1 MDASILDFG
10 FRFENYCR
18 GCRVN
23 GVGCGV
29 WGFVVG
35 FVWEYKI
42 NSAGLWVL
50 EGVSLYIRCMERKIE
65 QMTGPD
71 IELIRK
77 YIARKTNE
85 SEERAILE
93 WMEASPDNPRYM
105 ADLVA
110 NISYHD
116 ALTDEELESRQDAM
130 MQRLNARIDAGGE
143 MIENRLNRNWGKNGV
158 RNWGK
163 SGERSWG
170 ESEDREW
177 EKSWRRNGDGNL
189 EGSQERSGAK
199 RRGIRWALAA
209 VAAAAAVA
217 AVVFLNTHGS
227 GCVGTQPADTL
238 QLCLANNGTSVKT
251 YLLADNTKV
260 FLKPGSEISYNVSGL
275 EDSRQLRLRGEAYF
289 DVARDSLRPF
299 IVHTENISVKVLG
312 TAFTVSSIP
321 GRPDTEVVLE
331 RGKVRIL
338 SPEGTSM
345 LDLKPNQSARYSSAE
360 GVVDVESCYA
370 KAFVASH
377 FNLVSLEDATL
388 AEIVSA
394 LEDSFET
401 EIGVR
406 DVKRP
411 QERYYFNYLKTDSLD
426 DILSVL
432 EFITGANCEI
442 GGEDSPLVR

>member
-1 MDASILDFG
+1 M
-10 FRFENYCR
+10 
-18 GCRVN
+18 
-23 GVGCGV
+23 GCGV
-29 WGFVVG
+29 WGVG
-35 FVWEYKI
+35 CGRETLLGNIKKC
-42 NSAGLWVL
+42 SGLWVL
-50 EGVSLYIRCMERKIE
+50 EGVSLYIRCMEGKIE

-143 MIENRLNRNWGKNGV
+143 MIENRLNRNW
-158 RNWGK
+158 
-163 SGERSWG
+163 
-170 ESEDREW
+170 
-177 EKSWRRNGDGNL
+177 RRNGDGNL
-189 EGSQERSGAK
+189 GGNQERSGAK

-338 SPEGTSM
+338 SPEGISM

>member
-1 MDASILDFG
+1 M
-10 FRFENYCR
+10 
-18 GCRVN
+18 
-23 GVGCGV
+23 
-29 WGFVVG
+29 WGFVGG

-42 NSAGLWVL
+42 NSALLWVL
-50 EGVSLYIRCMERKIE
+50 EGVNLYIKCMERKIE

-143 MIENRLNRNWGKNGV
+143 MIENRLNRNW
-158 RNWGK
+158 
-163 SGERSWG
+163 
-170 ESEDREW
+170 
-177 EKSWRRNGDGNL
+177 RRNGDGNL
-189 EGSQERSGAK
+189 GGNQERSGAK

-275 EDSRQLRLRGEAYF
+275 EDSRQLKLRGEAYF

-338 SPEGTSM
+338 SPEGISM

-442 GGEDSPLVR
+442 RGEDSPLVR

>member
-1 MDASILDFG
+1 M
-10 FRFENYCR
+10 
-18 GCRVN
+18 GCWRETLLGN
-23 GVGCGV
+23 IKKC
-29 WGFVVG
+29 
-35 FVWEYKI
+35 
-42 NSAGLWVL
+42 SGLWVL
-50 EGVSLYIRCMERKIE
+50 EGVSLYIRCMEGKIE

-143 MIENRLNRNWGKNGV
+143 MIENRLNRNWEKN
-158 RNWGK
+158 
-163 SGERSWG
+163 
-170 ESEDREW
+170 
-177 EKSWRRNGDGNL
+177 WRKNGDGNL
-189 EGSQERSGAK
+189 GGNQERSGAK

>member
-1 MDASILDFG
+1 M
-10 FRFENYCR
+10 
-18 GCRVN
+18 
-23 GVGCGV
+23 
-29 WGFVVG
+29 
-35 FVWEYKI
+35 
-42 NSAGLWVL
+42 L
-50 EGVSLYIRCMERKIE
+50 EGVSLYIRCMEGKIE

-143 MIENRLNRNWGKNGV
+143 MIENRLNRNW
-158 RNWGK
+158 
-163 SGERSWG
+163 
-170 ESEDREW
+170 
-177 EKSWRRNGDGNL
+177 RRNGDGNL
-189 EGSQERSGAK
+189 EGNQERSGAK

>member
-1 MDASILDFG
+1 M
-10 FRFENYCR
+10 
-18 GCRVN
+18 
-23 GVGCGV
+23 
-29 WGFVVG
+29 
-35 FVWEYKI
+35 
-42 NSAGLWVL
+42 L

-143 MIENRLNRNWGKNGV
+143 MIENRLNRNWEKN
-158 RNWGK
+158 
-163 SGERSWG
+163 
-170 ESEDREW
+170 
-177 EKSWRRNGDGNL
+177 WRKNGDGNL
-189 EGSQERSGAK
+189 GGNQERSVGK

-338 SPEGTSM
+338 SPEGISM

>member
-1 MDASILDFG
+1 M
-10 FRFENYCR
+10 
-18 GCRVN
+18 
-23 GVGCGV
+23 
-29 WGFVVG
+29 
-35 FVWEYKI
+35 
-42 NSAGLWVL
+42 L

-143 MIENRLNRNWGKNGV
+143 MIENRLNRNW
-158 RNWGK
+158 
-163 SGERSWG
+163 
-170 ESEDREW
+170 
-177 EKSWRRNGDGNL
+177 RRNGDGNL
-189 EGSQERSGAK
+189 GGNQERSGVK

-338 SPEGTSM
+338 SPEGISM

>member
-18 GCRVN
+18 GCRVY

-29 WGFVVG
+29 WGVG
-35 FVWEYKI
+35 CWRETLLGNIKKC
-42 NSAGLWVL
+42 SGLWVL
-50 EGVSLYIRCMERKIE
+50 EGVSLYIRCMEGKIE

-143 MIENRLNRNWGKNGV
+143 MIENRLNRNWEKN
-158 RNWGK
+158 
-163 SGERSWG
+163 
-170 ESEDREW
+170 
-177 EKSWRRNGDGNL
+177 WRKNGDGNL
-189 EGSQERSGAK
+189 GGNQERSGAK
-199 RRGIRWALAA
+199 RRGIRWVLAA

-338 SPEGTSM
+338 SPEGISM

-394 LEDSFET
+394 LEESFET

>member
-1 MDASILDFG
+1 M
-10 FRFENYCR
+10 
-18 GCRVN
+18 
-23 GVGCGV
+23 
-29 WGFVVG
+29 
-35 FVWEYKI
+35 
-42 NSAGLWVL
+42 L
-50 EGVSLYIRCMERKIE
+50 EGVSLYIRCMEGKIE

-143 MIENRLNRNWGKNGV
+143 MIEHRLNRN
-158 RNWGK
+158 
-163 SGERSWG
+163 
-170 ESEDREW
+170 
-177 EKSWRRNGDGNL
+177 WRRNGDGNL
-189 EGSQERSGAK
+189 GGNQEGSGGK
-199 RRGIRWALAA
+199 RRGIRWAVAA
-209 VAAAAAVA
+209 MAAAAAVA

-338 SPEGTSM
+338 SPEGISM

>member
-1 MDASILDFG
+1 M
-10 FRFENYCR
+10 
-18 GCRVN
+18 
-23 GVGCGV
+23 
-29 WGFVVG
+29 
-35 FVWEYKI
+35 
-42 NSAGLWVL
+42 L
-50 EGVSLYIRCMERKIE
+50 EGVSLYIRCMEGKIE

-143 MIENRLNRNWGKNGV
+143 MIENRLNRNWG
-158 RNWGK
+158 
-163 SGERSWG
+163 
-170 ESEDREW
+170 ESKDREL

-189 EGSQERSGAK
+189 GGNQERSGAK

-312 TAFTVSSIP
+312 TAFTVCSIP

-338 SPEGTSM
+338 SPEGISM

>member
-1 MDASILDFG
+1 MFG
-10 FRFENYCR
+10 NI
-18 GCRVN
+18 
-23 GVGCGV
+23 
-29 WGFVVG
+29 
-35 FVWEYKI
+35 K
-42 NSAGLWVL
+42 NSALLWVL
-50 EGVSLYIRCMERKIE
+50 EGVSLYIRCMEGKIE

-143 MIENRLNRNWGKNGV
+143 MIEHRLNRN
-158 RNWGK
+158 
-163 SGERSWG
+163 
-170 ESEDREW
+170 
-177 EKSWRRNGDGNL
+177 WRRNGDGNL
-189 EGSQERSGAK
+189 GGNQERSGAK

-338 SPEGTSM
+338 SPEGISM

-394 LEDSFET
+394 LEESFET

>member
-1 MDASILDFG
+1 M
-10 FRFENYCR
+10 
-18 GCRVN
+18 
-23 GVGCGV
+23 
-29 WGFVVG
+29 
-35 FVWEYKI
+35 
-42 NSAGLWVL
+42 L

-143 MIENRLNRNWGKNGV
+143 MIENRLNRNW
-158 RNWGK
+158 
-163 SGERSWG
+163 
-170 ESEDREW
+170 
-177 EKSWRRNGDGNL
+177 RRNGDGNL
-189 EGSQERSGAK
+189 GGNQERSGAK
-199 RRGIRWALAA
+199 CRGIRWALAA

>member
-1 MDASILDFG
+1 MG
-10 FRFENYCR
+10 Y
-18 GCRVN
+18 GVW
-23 GVGCGV
+23 GVGCWRETLLGNI
-29 WGFVVG
+29 
-35 FVWEYKI
+35 KKC
-42 NSAGLWVL
+42 SGLWVL
-50 EGVSLYIRCMERKIE
+50 EGVSLYIRCMEGKIE

-143 MIENRLNRNWGKNGV
+143 MIENRLNRNWEKN
-158 RNWGK
+158 
-163 SGERSWG
+163 
-170 ESEDREW
+170 
-177 EKSWRRNGDGNL
+177 WRKNGDGNL
-189 EGSQERSGAK
+189 GGNQERSGAK

-338 SPEGTSM
+338 SPEGISM

>member
-1 MDASILDFG
+1 M
-10 FRFENYCR
+10 
-18 GCRVN
+18 GCWRETLLGN
-23 GVGCGV
+23 I
-29 WGFVVG
+29 
-35 FVWEYKI
+35 K
-42 NSAGLWVL
+42 NSALLWVL
-50 EGVSLYIRCMERKIE
+50 EGVSLYIRCMEGKIE

-143 MIENRLNRNWGKNGV
+143 MIENRLNRNW
-158 RNWGK
+158 
-163 SGERSWG
+163 
-170 ESEDREW
+170 
-177 EKSWRRNGDGNL
+177 RRNGDGNL
-189 EGSQERSGAK
+189 GGNQERRGAK

-338 SPEGTSM
+338 SPEGISM

-360 GVVDVESCYA
+360 GVVNVESCYA

-394 LEDSFET
+394 LEESFET

>member
-1 MDASILDFG
+1 MELG
-10 FRFENYCR
+10 M
-18 GCRVN
+18 GCWRETLLGN
-23 GVGCGV
+23 IKKC
-29 WGFVVG
+29 
-35 FVWEYKI
+35 
-42 NSAGLWVL
+42 SGLWVL
-50 EGVSLYIRCMERKIE
+50 EGVSLYIRCMEGKIE

-143 MIENRLNRNWGKNGV
+143 MIENRLNRNWGKNG
-158 RNWGK
+158 
-163 SGERSWG
+163 
-170 ESEDREW
+170 
-177 EKSWRRNGDGNL
+177 DGNL
-189 EGSQERSGAK
+189 GGNQERSGAK
-199 RRGIRWALAA
+199 RRGIRWALA

-338 SPEGTSM
+338 SPEGISM

>member
-1 MDASILDFG
+1 M
-10 FRFENYCR
+10 
-18 GCRVN
+18 
-23 GVGCGV
+23 
-29 WGFVVG
+29 
-35 FVWEYKI
+35 
-42 NSAGLWVL
+42 L
-50 EGVSLYIRCMERKIE
+50 EGVSLYIRCMEGKIE

-143 MIENRLNRNWGKNGV
+143 MIENRLNRNW
-158 RNWGK
+158 
-163 SGERSWG
+163 
-170 ESEDREW
+170 
-177 EKSWRRNGDGNL
+177 RRNGDGNL
-189 EGSQERSGAK
+189 GGNQERSGAK

-217 AVVFLNTHGS
+217 AVVFLNPHGS

>member
-1 MDASILDFG
+1 MLGNIKKCS
-10 FRFENYCR
+10 
-18 GCRVN
+18 
-23 GVGCGV
+23 
-29 WGFVVG
+29 
-35 FVWEYKI
+35 
-42 NSAGLWVL
+42 GLWVL
-50 EGVSLYIRCMERKIE
+50 EGVSLYIRCMEGKIE

-143 MIENRLNRNWGKNGV
+143 MIENRLNRNWEKN
-158 RNWGK
+158 
-163 SGERSWG
+163 
-170 ESEDREW
+170 
-177 EKSWRRNGDGNL
+177 WRRNGDGNL
-189 EGSQERSGAK
+189 GGNQERSGAK

>member
-1 MDASILDFG
+1 MG
-10 FRFENYCR
+10 Y
-18 GCRVN
+18 
-23 GVGCGV
+23 GV
-29 WGFVVG
+29 WGVG
-35 FVWEYKI
+35 GRLCLGILK
-42 NSAGLWVL
+42 NRAGFWVL
-50 EGVSLYIRCMERKIE
+50 EGVSLYIRCMEGKIE

-143 MIENRLNRNWGKNGV
+143 MIEHRLNRNWGMNGEG
-158 RNWGK
+158 N
-163 SGERSWG
+163 WG

-177 EKSWRRNGDGNL
+177 EKNWRKNREGNL
-189 EGSQERSGAK
+189 GGNQERSGAK

-338 SPEGTSM
+338 SPEGISM

-442 GGEDSPLVR
+442 GREDSPLVR

>member
-1 MDASILDFG
+1 M
-10 FRFENYCR
+10 
-18 GCRVN
+18 
-23 GVGCGV
+23 
-29 WGFVVG
+29 
-35 FVWEYKI
+35 
-42 NSAGLWVL
+42 L
-50 EGVSLYIRCMERKIE
+50 EGVSLYIRCMEGKIE

-143 MIENRLNRNWGKNGV
+143 MIENRLNRN
-158 RNWGK
+158 
-163 SGERSWG
+163 
-170 ESEDREW
+170 
-177 EKSWRRNGDGNL
+177 WRRNGDGNL

>member
-18 GCRVN
+18 GCRVY
-23 GVGCGV
+23 GVGCG
-29 WGFVVG
+29 GFVGG

-42 NSAGLWVL
+42 NSAWLWVL

-143 MIENRLNRNWGKNGV
+143 MIENRLNRNWGKNGE
-158 RNWGK
+158 RN
-163 SGERSWG
+163 WG

-177 EKSWRRNGDGNL
+177 EKNWRKNGDGNL
-189 EGSQERSGAK
+189 GGNQERSGAK

-338 SPEGTSM
+338 SPEGISM

>member
-1 MDASILDFG
+1 MELGIG
-10 FRFENYCR
+10 Y
-18 GCRVN
+18 RVW
-23 GVGCGV
+23 GMGYGV
-29 WGFVVG
+29 WGMG
-35 FVWEYKI
+35 CWRETLLGNIKKC
-42 NSAGLWVL
+42 SGLWVL
-50 EGVSLYIRCMERKIE
+50 EGVSLYIRCMEGKIE

-143 MIENRLNRNWGKNGV
+143 MIEHRLNRN
-158 RNWGK
+158 
-163 SGERSWG
+163 
-170 ESEDREW
+170 
-177 EKSWRRNGDGNL
+177 WRRNGDGNL
-189 EGSQERSGAK
+189 GGNQERSGAK

>member
-1 MDASILDFG
+1 MW
-10 FRFENYCR
+10 
-18 GCRVN
+18 
-23 GVGCGV
+23 GVGCGRETLL
-29 WGFVVG
+29 GNI
-35 FVWEYKI
+35 KKC
-42 NSAGLWVL
+42 SGLWVL

-143 MIENRLNRNWGKNGV
+143 MIENRLNRNW
-158 RNWGK
+158 
-163 SGERSWG
+163 
-170 ESEDREW
+170 
-177 EKSWRRNGDGNL
+177 RRNGDGNL
-189 EGSQERSGAK
+189 GGNQERSGAK

-338 SPEGTSM
+338 SPEGISM

-442 GGEDSPLVR
+442 RGEDSPLVR

>member
-1 MDASILDFG
+1 MGYGVLEGDFA
-10 FRFENYCR
+10 
-18 GCRVN
+18 
-23 GVGCGV
+23 
-29 WGFVVG
+29 
-35 FVWEYKI
+35 WEYKI
-42 NSAGLWVL
+42 NSAWLWVL

-143 MIENRLNRNWGKNGV
+143 MIENRLNRNWGKNGE
-158 RNWGK
+158 RN
-163 SGERSWG
+163 WG

-177 EKSWRRNGDGNL
+177 EKNWRKNGEGDLGGN
-189 EGSQERSGAK
+189 QERSGAK

-338 SPEGTSM
+338 SPEGISM

-442 GGEDSPLVR
+442 GGEDSPLVRQGQNHQQK

>member
-1 MDASILDFG
+1 M
-10 FRFENYCR
+10 
-18 GCRVN
+18 
-23 GVGCGV
+23 
-29 WGFVVG
+29 
-35 FVWEYKI
+35 
-42 NSAGLWVL
+42 L

-143 MIENRLNRNWGKNGV
+143 MIENRLNRN
-158 RNWGK
+158 
-163 SGERSWG
+163 
-170 ESEDREW
+170 
-177 EKSWRRNGDGNL
+177 WRRNGDGNL

-394 LEDSFET
+394 LEESFET

>member
-1 MDASILDFG
+1 MP
-10 FRFENYCR
+10 
-18 GCRVN
+18 
-23 GVGCGV
+23 
-29 WGFVVG
+29 
-35 FVWEYKI
+35 
-42 NSAGLWVL
+42 GLWVL

-143 MIENRLNRNWGKNGV
+143 MIENRLNRNW
-158 RNWGK
+158 
-163 SGERSWG
+163 
-170 ESEDREW
+170 
-177 EKSWRRNGDGNL
+177 RRNGDGNL
-189 EGSQERSGAK
+189 GGNQERSGAK

>member
-1 MDASILDFG
+1 MG
-10 FRFENYCR
+10 Y
-18 GCRVN
+18 GVW
-23 GVGCGV
+23 GVGCWRETLLGNI
-29 WGFVVG
+29 
-35 FVWEYKI
+35 KKC
-42 NSAGLWVL
+42 SGLWVL

-143 MIENRLNRNWGKNGV
+143 MIENRLNRNW
-158 RNWGK
+158 
-163 SGERSWG
+163 
-170 ESEDREW
+170 
-177 EKSWRRNGDGNL
+177 RRNGDGNL
-189 EGSQERSGAK
+189 GGNQERSGAK

-338 SPEGTSM
+338 SPEGISM

-360 GVVDVESCYA
+360 GVVNVESCYA

>member
-1 MDASILDFG
+1 MG
-10 FRFENYCR
+10 Y
-18 GCRVN
+18 GVW
-23 GVGCGV
+23 GVGCGRETLL
-29 WGFVVG
+29 GNI
-35 FVWEYKI
+35 KKC
-42 NSAGLWVL
+42 SGLWVL
-50 EGVSLYIRCMERKIE
+50 EGVSLYIRCMEGKIE

-143 MIENRLNRNWGKNGV
+143 MIENRLNRNWGKN
-158 RNWGK
+158 
-163 SGERSWG
+163 
-170 ESEDREW
+170 
-177 EKSWRRNGDGNL
+177 WRRNGDGNL
-189 EGSQERSGAK
+189 GGNQERSGAK

-338 SPEGTSM
+338 SPEGISM

>member
-1 MDASILDFG
+1 MW
-10 FRFENYCR
+10 
-18 GCRVN
+18 
-23 GVGCGV
+23 GVGCGRETLL
-29 WGFVVG
+29 GNI
-35 FVWEYKI
+35 KKC
-42 NSAGLWVL
+42 SGLWVL
-50 EGVSLYIRCMERKIE
+50 EGVSLYIRCMEGKIE

-143 MIENRLNRNWGKNGV
+143 MIEHRLNRN
-158 RNWGK
+158 
-163 SGERSWG
+163 
-170 ESEDREW
+170 
-177 EKSWRRNGDGNL
+177 WRRNGDGNL
-189 EGSQERSGAK
+189 GGNQERSGAK

-338 SPEGTSM
+338 SPEGISM

>member
-1 MDASILDFG
+1 MG
-10 FRFENYCR
+10 Y
-18 GCRVN
+18 GVW
-23 GVGCGV
+23 GVGCWRETLLGNI
-29 WGFVVG
+29 
-35 FVWEYKI
+35 KKC
-42 NSAGLWVL
+42 SGLWVL
-50 EGVSLYIRCMERKIE
+50 EGVSLYIRCMEGKIE

-143 MIENRLNRNWGKNGV
+143 MIENRLNRNW
-158 RNWGK
+158 
-163 SGERSWG
+163 
-170 ESEDREW
+170 
-177 EKSWRRNGDGNL
+177 RRNGDGNL
-189 EGSQERSGAK
+189 GGNQERSGAK

-338 SPEGTSM
+338 SPEGISM

-360 GVVDVESCYA
+360 GVVNVESCYA

>member
-1 MDASILDFG
+1 MW
-10 FRFENYCR
+10 
-18 GCRVN
+18 
-23 GVGCGV
+23 GVGCGRETLL
-29 WGFVVG
+29 GNI
-35 FVWEYKI
+35 KKC
-42 NSAGLWVL
+42 SGLWVL
-50 EGVSLYIRCMERKIE
+50 EGVSLYIRCMEGKIE

-143 MIENRLNRNWGKNGV
+143 MIENRLNRNW
-158 RNWGK
+158 
-163 SGERSWG
+163 
-170 ESEDREW
+170 
-177 EKSWRRNGDGNL
+177 RRNGDGNL
-189 EGSQERSGAK
+189 GGNQERSGAK

-338 SPEGTSM
+338 SPEGISM

>member
-1 MDASILDFG
+1 M
-10 FRFENYCR
+10 
-18 GCRVN
+18 
-23 GVGCGV
+23 
-29 WGFVVG
+29 
-35 FVWEYKI
+35 
-42 NSAGLWVL
+42 L
-50 EGVSLYIRCMERKIE
+50 EGVSLYIRCMEGKIE

-143 MIENRLNRNWGKNGV
+143 MIENRLNRNW
-158 RNWGK
+158 
-163 SGERSWG
+163 
-170 ESEDREW
+170 
-177 EKSWRRNGDGNL
+177 RRNGDGNL
-189 EGSQERSGAK
+189 GGNQERSGAK

-338 SPEGTSM
+338 SPEGISM

-360 GVVDVESCYA
+360 GVVNVESCYA

>member
-1 MDASILDFG
+1 M
-10 FRFENYCR
+10 
-18 GCRVN
+18 
-23 GVGCGV
+23 
-29 WGFVVG
+29 
-35 FVWEYKI
+35 
-42 NSAGLWVL
+42 L

-143 MIENRLNRNWGKNGV
+143 MIENRLNRNW
-158 RNWGK
+158 
-163 SGERSWG
+163 
-170 ESEDREW
+170 
-177 EKSWRRNGDGNL
+177 RRNGEGNL
-189 EGSQERSGAK
+189 GGNQERSGAK

-338 SPEGTSM
+338 SPEGISM

>member
-1 MDASILDFG
+1 M
-10 FRFENYCR
+10 
-18 GCRVN
+18 
-23 GVGCGV
+23 
-29 WGFVVG
+29 
-35 FVWEYKI
+35 
-42 NSAGLWVL
+42 L
-50 EGVSLYIRCMERKIE
+50 EGVSLYIRCMEGKIE

-143 MIENRLNRNWGKNGV
+143 MIENRLNRNW
-158 RNWGK
+158 
-163 SGERSWG
+163 
-170 ESEDREW
+170 
-177 EKSWRRNGDGNL
+177 RRNGDGNL
-189 EGSQERSGAK
+189 GGNQERSGAK

-209 VAAAAAVA
+209 VAAAGAVA

>member
-1 MDASILDFG
+1 
-10 FRFENYCR
+10 
-18 GCRVN
+18 
-23 GVGCGV
+23 
-29 WGFVVG
+29 
-35 FVWEYKI
+35 
-42 NSAGLWVL
+42 
-50 EGVSLYIRCMERKIE
+50 
-65 QMTGPD
+65 
-71 IELIRK
+71 
-77 YIARKTNE
+77 
-85 SEERAILE
+85 
-93 WMEASPDNPRYM
+93 
-105 ADLVA
+105 
-110 NISYHD
+110 
-116 ALTDEELESRQDAM
+116 

-143 MIENRLNRNWGKNGV
+143 MIENRLNRNW
-158 RNWGK
+158 
-163 SGERSWG
+163 
-170 ESEDREW
+170 
-177 EKSWRRNGDGNL
+177 RRNGDGNL
-189 EGSQERSGAK
+189 GGNQERSGAK

-238 QLCLANNGTSVKT
+238 QLCLANNGTSVQT

-338 SPEGTSM
+338 SPEGISM

>member
-1 MDASILDFG
+1 MG
-10 FRFENYCR
+10 Y
-18 GCRVN
+18 GVW
-23 GVGCGV
+23 GVGCWRETLLGNI
-29 WGFVVG
+29 
-35 FVWEYKI
+35 KKC
-42 NSAGLWVL
+42 SGLWVL
-50 EGVSLYIRCMERKIE
+50 EGVSLYIRCMEGKIE

-143 MIENRLNRNWGKNGV
+143 MIESRLNRNWEKN
-158 RNWGK
+158 
-163 SGERSWG
+163 
-170 ESEDREW
+170 
-177 EKSWRRNGDGNL
+177 WRRNGDGNL
-189 EGSQERSGAK
+189 GGNQERSVGK

-209 VAAAAAVA
+209 MAAAAAVA

-338 SPEGTSM
+338 SPEGISM

>member
-1 MDASILDFG
+1 MEL
-10 FRFENYCR
+10 
-18 GCRVN
+18 

-29 WGFVVG
+29 LEGG
-35 FVWEYKI
+35 FVWKYKI
-42 NSAGLWVL
+42 NSAWLWVL
-50 EGVSLYIRCMERKIE
+50 EGVSLYIRCMEGKIE

-143 MIENRLNRNWGKNGV
+143 MIENRLNRNWGKNGE
-158 RNWGK
+158 RN
-163 SGERSWG
+163 WG

-177 EKSWRRNGDGNL
+177 EKNWRRNGDGNL
-189 EGSQERSGAK
+189 GGNQERSGAK

-338 SPEGTSM
+338 SPEGISM

>member
-1 MDASILDFG
+1 MELG
-10 FRFENYCR
+10 MGYGVWGM
-18 GCRVN
+18 GCGVL
-23 GVGCGV
+23 GVGCWRETLLGNI
-29 WGFVVG
+29 
-35 FVWEYKI
+35 KKC
-42 NSAGLWVL
+42 SGLWVL

-143 MIENRLNRNWGKNGV
+143 MIENRLNRNWEKN
-158 RNWGK
+158 
-163 SGERSWG
+163 
-170 ESEDREW
+170 
-177 EKSWRRNGDGNL
+177 WRKNGDGNL
-189 EGSQERSGAK
+189 GGNQERSVGK

-338 SPEGTSM
+338 SPEGISM

>member
-1 MDASILDFG
+1 M
-10 FRFENYCR
+10 
-18 GCRVN
+18 
-23 GVGCGV
+23 
-29 WGFVVG
+29 
-35 FVWEYKI
+35 
-42 NSAGLWVL
+42 L
-50 EGVSLYIRCMERKIE
+50 EGVSLYIRCMEGKIE

-143 MIENRLNRNWGKNGV
+143 MIENRLNRNWEKN
-158 RNWGK
+158 
-163 SGERSWG
+163 
-170 ESEDREW
+170 
-177 EKSWRRNGDGNL
+177 WRKNGDGNL
-189 EGSQERSGAK
+189 GGNQERSVGK

-338 SPEGTSM
+338 SPEGISM

>member
-1 MDASILDFG
+1 M
-10 FRFENYCR
+10 
-18 GCRVN
+18 GCWRETLLGN
-23 GVGCGV
+23 IKKC
-29 WGFVVG
+29 
-35 FVWEYKI
+35 
-42 NSAGLWVL
+42 SGLWVL
-50 EGVSLYIRCMERKIE
+50 EGVSLYIRCMEGKIE

-143 MIENRLNRNWGKNGV
+143 MIENRLNRNWEKN
-158 RNWGK
+158 
-163 SGERSWG
+163 
-170 ESEDREW
+170 
-177 EKSWRRNGDGNL
+177 WRKNGDGNL
-189 EGSQERSGAK
+189 GGNQERSGAK
-199 RRGIRWALAA
+199 RRGIRWALA

>member
-1 MDASILDFG
+1 MG
-10 FRFENYCR
+10 Y
-18 GCRVN
+18 
-23 GVGCGV
+23 GV
-29 WGFVVG
+29 WGVG
-35 FVWEYKI
+35 GRLCLGILK
-42 NSAGLWVL
+42 NRAGFWVL
-50 EGVSLYIRCMERKIE
+50 EGVSLYIRCMEGKIE

-143 MIENRLNRNWGKNGV
+143 MIEHRLNRNWGMNGEG
-158 RNWGK
+158 N
-163 SGERSWG
+163 WG

-177 EKSWRRNGDGNL
+177 EKNWRKNREGNL
-189 EGSQERSGAK
+189 GGNQERSGAK

-338 SPEGTSM
+338 SPEGISM

>member
-1 MDASILDFG
+1 M
-10 FRFENYCR
+10 Y
-18 GCRVN
+18 
-23 GVGCGV
+23 GVGCG
-29 WGFVVG
+29 GFVGG

-42 NSAGLWVL
+42 NSAWLWVL

-143 MIENRLNRNWGKNGV
+143 MIENRLNRNW
-158 RNWGK
+158 
-163 SGERSWG
+163 
-170 ESEDREW
+170 
-177 EKSWRRNGDGNL
+177 RRNGDGNL
-189 EGSQERSGAK
+189 GGNQERSGAK